1 MPPEFMY
8 DAAAPGRKS
17 FVPVYSKMLPSRA
30 GLAHRIGWQSD
41 QKQPGRH
48 LSDTR
53 VDIAQNEKPPLTLRA
68 RRIGID
74 TLRESIVYMR
84 ADCHVCRAEGFR
96 SQARIEVRADGR
108 RIIATLN
115 VVTSGL
121 LHRNEIGLSDAAWQ
135 LLSVPEG
142 TEVTLAHSLPVDSM
156 SDVRA
161 KLYGNRLERPALQR
175 IVRDIADARYSE
187 LEISLF
193 IGACAGDRL
202 DLEETIALTQA
213 MVDAGTRIRWQAAQ
227 VMDKHCVGGL
237 PGNRTTLVVVPIV
250 AAYGLIMPK
259 TSSRAIT
266 SPSGTADTMETLAPV
281 TLDLQQMRRVVE
293 MEGACIAWGGAIQ
306 LSPADDILIG
316 VERALDLD
324 SEGQLIASVLSKKAA
339 AGATDVILDIPV
351 GPTAKVRSAEAA
363 QLLAQRLIIAGR
375 AVGLNVR
382 TLLSD
387 GTQPVGRGIGPALE
401 ARDVL
406 AVLKCEPDAP
416 ADLRERSLRIAGAVI
431 ECASGVQAGG
441 GASAAAAILD
451 DGRAW
456 QKFQAICAAQGGMRQ
471 PPRAEHHHT
480 VLASRSGTVVR
491 FDNRRLARVA
501 KLAGAPERAAAGVTR
516 DAYLGTEVACGDPL
530 YTIHAEAPGE
540 LAYALQYAGA
550 MPDIVMV
557 Q

>member
-1 MPPEFMY
+1 LKPTGSLVTSSSDIPRNEAPP
-8 DAAAPGRKS
+8 R
-17 FVPVYSKMLPSRA
+17 
-30 GLAHRIGWQSD
+30 
-41 QKQPGRH
+41 
-48 LSDTR
+48 
-53 VDIAQNEKPPLTLRA
+53 TLRA
-68 RRIGID
+68 RRLGID

-96 SQARIEVRADGR
+96 AQARVEVRADGK

-115 VVTSGL
+115 VVTSDL
-121 LHRNEIGLSDAAWQ
+121 LHRDEIGLSDAAWQ
-135 LLSVPEG
+135 LLSVPDG
-142 TEVTLAHSLPVDSM
+142 TEVTLAHSLPVESM
-156 SDVRA
+156 SDVRS

-175 IVRDIADARYSE
+175 IVRDIADGRYSE
-187 LEISLF
+187 LEISSF

-237 PGNRTTLVVVPIV
+237 PGNRTTLIVVPIV
-250 AAYGLIMPK
+250 AAYGLVMPK

-281 TLDLQQMRRVVE
+281 ALDLQQMRRVVE
-293 MEGACIAWGGAIQ
+293 TEGACIAWGGAIQ

-339 AGATDVILDIPV
+339 AGATDVVLDIPV

-363 QLLAQRLIIAGR
+363 QSLAQRLVIAGR
-375 AVGLNVR
+375 AVGLDVR

-406 AVLKCEPDAP
+406 AVLTRAPDAP

-431 ECASGVQAGG
+431 ECASGVQAGN
-441 GASAAAAILD
+441 GASMAAAILD

-456 QKFQAICAAQGGMRQ
+456 RKFQAICAAQGGMRQ

-516 DAYLGTEVACGDPL
+516 DAYLGTELACGDPL